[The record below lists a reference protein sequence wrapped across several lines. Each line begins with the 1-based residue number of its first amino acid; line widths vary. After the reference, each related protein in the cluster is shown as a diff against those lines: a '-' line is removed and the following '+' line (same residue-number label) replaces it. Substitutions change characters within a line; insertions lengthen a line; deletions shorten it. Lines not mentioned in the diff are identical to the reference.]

1 MSGSFASTSPKSDT
15 GETRGSRVPRTRK
28 DNKVIGRAIIM
39 TSEDDTVRVY
49 VLVEVQPGR
58 EKEFMDEV
66 LSRGLVRDSRVERMD
81 FVHGSFDLVV
91 VLIGA
96 MKDVDSR
103 VIAMRRIPFVL
114 RTETLISFGMLNWE
128 HMSGRLNK

>member
-1 MSGSFASTSPKSDT
+1 
-15 GETRGSRVPRTRK
+15 
-28 DNKVIGRAIIM
+28 M
-39 TSEDDTVRVY
+39 TSKDDMVRVY

-58 EKEFMDEV
+58 EKEFANEV
-66 LSRGLVRDSRVERMD
+66 LSKGLIRDSRVERMD

-96 MKDVDSR
+96 MKDVDAR
-103 VIAMRRIPFVL
+103 VIAMRKIPFVL

-128 HMSGRLNK
+128 HLSGRLNE